1 MNTSEVLEDI
11 DIMGIEEEKQGM
23 LKDMRDC
30 GGLDPGE
37 PVNKVVVDECSFKVL
52 VEECGFK
59 DKVWTLLCDVFF
71 NLKFEFL
78 VAWLVLMLHTT
89 MRLRFVNICKTAFN
103 LESLLRLSD
112 YRFAL
117 SKAFSLSSQ
126 TFSSYRNISRSK

>member
-1 MNTSEVLEDI
+1 MAVDEIMAKWRIEARATS
-11 DIMGIEEEKQGM
+11 
-23 LKDMRDC
+23 
-30 GGLDPGE
+30 E

-112 YRFAL
+112 YG
-117 SKAFSLSSQ
+117 
-126 TFSSYRNISRSK
+126 